1 MSAALKRTALLLP
14 LALGA
19 CASTLP
25 PGITAPDA
33 GFRLVADRTQATTGR
48 RSVWL
53 QSASQAQ
60 QVAEEVHALTHQRTI
75 SADTAVQVAL
85 LNNRGL
91 QASYA
96 EIGLSAAEVWQ
107 QATPENPVVALG
119 VLGIGAPEVGAFRA
133 IESLVAVN
141 LLDAPTRRRRVA
153 VAQAGFQRAQMQAV
167 IDTLS
172 LAHATR
178 TAWIDAVAAFET
190 VALLS
195 RAAQAADA
203 SSELALE
210 LGRTGALNRA
220 AQAREQVFDAEL
232 AAQTAE
238 ARLAAAA
245 AKENLTRLMG
255 LWGSEVDYYV
265 PDALPALP
273 GGLRS
278 TSGIEATALRNRVD
292 LAVARLGL
300 AATARAYGLTDAT
313 RTLTDLEVISGVELE
328 REPVDEGDGEIEQ
341 GLTPQVEVEFA
352 IPIFDSGRARL
363 RTAELTYLQA
373 ANVLAEAAVAVR
385 SEARDAETQYR
396 GSYEIARQYRDVV
409 LPLRRIID
417 EESLLANNGMI
428 TSTFELLIDIRAG
441 LSSQLDAAGAKQRF
455 WLAAA
460 GLDAAIYGGAGGA
473 AAGEG
478 GAGVDLAGEGG
489 AGH

>member
-1 MSAALKRTALLLP
+1 MAFLKRAAVLLP

-19 CASTLP
+19 CATTLP
-25 PGITAPDA
+25 AGITAPGA
-33 GFRLVADRTQATTGR
+33 GFRLVADRTQAATGR
-48 RSVWL
+48 RSVLL
-53 QSASQAQ
+53 QNAAQAQ
-60 QVAEEVHALTHQRTI
+60 QVGREVHALTHQRTI

-141 LLDAPTRRRRVA
+141 LLDAPTRKRRVA
-153 VAQAGFQRAQMQAV
+153 VAQAEYQRAQMQAV
-167 IDTLS
+167 VDTLS
-172 LAHATR
+172 LAYATR

-190 VALLS
+190 VALLAQAS
-195 RAAQAADA
+195 QAADA

-220 AQAREQVFDAEL
+220 GQAREQVFDAEL

-238 ARLAAAA
+238 ARLAASA

-255 LWGSEVDYYV
+255 LYGTEVDYYV

-273 GGLRS
+273 SGLRS
-278 TSGIEATALRNRVD
+278 TAGIEATALRNRVD
-292 LAVARLGL
+292 LEVARLGL
-300 AATARAYGLTDAT
+300 AATARAYGLTNAT
-313 RTLTDLEVISGVELE
+313 RRLTDLEVITGVELE
-328 REPVDEGDGEIEQ
+328 REPVDEGEGEIEQ
-341 GLTPQVEVEFA
+341 GVTPQVELEFA

-363 RTAELTYLQA
+363 RKAELSYLQA

-396 GSYEIARQYRDVV
+396 GSYAVARQYRDVV
-409 LPLRRIID
+409 LPLRAIID
-417 EESLLANNGMI
+417 EQALLANNGMI

-441 LSSQLDAAGAKQRF
+441 LSSQLDAAQAKQRF
-455 WLAAA
+455 WSAAA
-460 GLDAAIYGGAGGA
+460 RLDAAIYGGG
-473 AAGEG
+473 G
-478 GAGVDLAGEGG
+478 GAGGGEAGAGVELAGDAGG
-489 AGH
+489 GH

>member
-1 MSAALKRTALLLP
+1 MVFLKRAAVLLP

-19 CASTLP
+19 CATTLP
-25 PGITAPDA
+25 SGITAPGA
-33 GFRLVADRTQATTGR
+33 GFRLVADRTQAATGR
-48 RSVWL
+48 RSVLL
-53 QSASQAQ
+53 QSAAQAQ
-60 QVAEEVHALTHQRTI
+60 QVGREVHALTHQRTI

-153 VAQAGFQRAQMQAV
+153 VAQAEFQRAQMQAV
-167 IDTLS
+167 VDTLS
-172 LAHATR
+172 LAYATR

-190 VALLS
+190 VALLAQ
-195 RAAQAADA
+195 AAQAADA

-220 AQAREQVFDAEL
+220 GQAREQVFDAEL

-238 ARLAAAA
+238 ARLAAAS

-255 LWGSEVDYYV
+255 LYGTEVDYYV

-278 TSGIEATALRNRVD
+278 TAGIEATALRSRVD
-292 LAVARLGL
+292 LEVARLGL
-300 AATARAYGLTDAT
+300 AATARAYGLTNAT
-313 RTLTDLEVISGVELE
+313 RRLTDLEVITGVELE
-328 REPVDEGDGEIEQ
+328 REPVDDGDGEIEQ
-341 GLTPQVEVEFA
+341 GLTPQVELEFA

-363 RTAELTYLQA
+363 RKAELSYLQA

-396 GSYEIARQYRDVV
+396 GSYAVARQYRDVV
-409 LPLRRIID
+409 LPLRAIID
-417 EESLLANNGMI
+417 EQALLANNGMI

-441 LSSQLDAAGAKQRF
+441 LSSQLDAAQAKQRF
-455 WLAAA
+455 WSAAA
-460 GLDAAIYGGAGGA
+460 RLDAAIYGGGGGAGG
-473 AAGEG
+473 GEA
-478 GAGVDLAGEGG
+478 GAGVDLAGDAGG
-489 AGH
+489 GH